1 MKRLEN
7 GTPVGMT
14 SPSLYKET
22 EGIVTDSCI
31 LYRELDKWA
40 LKNGEERFEVDGLA
54 WRGSTIREDKPTH
67 VVDGDYFT
75 IYEDDSLQEISMRF
89 KADGLSYTI
98 RTAKMNCVY
107 YESCVFEK
115 KLDAVNVFHGAEDKE
130 TKTESMHQWI
140 KDSPDAVKERFA
152 NNWTMPHSL
161 FNIASKLFKSNCI
174 QGINWHKIYSSRD
187 IGNWVGNGERVI
199 V

>member
-14 SPSLYKET
+14 SPSLYNET
-22 EGIVTDSCI
+22 EGIVIESCI
-31 LYRELDKWA
+31 LYKELDKWA

-54 WRGSTIREDKPTH
+54 WLETTIRKDDPTH

-75 IYEDDSLQEISMRF
+75 IYKDETLQEIEMKF
-89 KADGLSYTI
+89 KADGFSYTI

-115 KLDAVNVFHGAEDKE
+115 KLDGFLLQTDTQEE
-130 TKTESMHQWI
+130 KTELFHRWM
-140 KDSPDAVKERFA
+140 KNSPDATKRRFA